1 MRISMFGAA
10 MLASTLILLMG
21 SRAGAADARYDRKL
35 AQAAAEI
42 VAERMGPLRGGFSV
56 DEKPALLTPMPAQT
70 VRRPVRTELPP
81 PAPGEWRD
89 GLAIAVEKKSVASPE
104 L

>member
-21 SRAGAADARYDRKL
+21 RAGAADARYDRKL

-56 DEKPALLTPMPAQT
+56 DEKPALLVLTPAQT
-70 VRRPVRTELPP
+70 VRRPVRTEPPP

>member
-1 MRISMFGAA
+1 MLGAA
-10 MLASTLILLMG
+10 MLASTSILLMG
-21 SRAGAADARYDRKL
+21 KAGAADARYDRKL

-56 DEKPALLTPMPAQT
+56 DEKPALLALTPPQT
-70 VRRPVRTELPP
+70 ARQPVRAELPP

>member
-1 MRISMFGAA
+1 MFGAA

-21 SRAGAADARYDRKL
+21 RAGAADARYDRKL

-56 DEKPALLTPMPAQT
+56 DEKPALLTSMPPQT
-70 VRRPVRTELPP
+70 VRQSVRTELPS

>member
-1 MRISMFGAA
+1 MFGAA

-21 SRAGAADARYDRKL
+21 RAGAADARYDRKL

-56 DEKPALLTPMPAQT
+56 DEEPALLALTPPQA
-70 VRRPVRTELPP
+70 VRRPVKAQLPP